1 MSFFKFGVF
10 IYNYFLWTK
19 NDNCKSHVIGNRE
32 VVVRLSKP
40 LRGHLRHEVIDGSFR
55 DEAVELESLP
65 KIFV

>member
-1 MSFFKFGVF
+1 MVFSFTRIFFGLK
-10 IYNYFLWTK
+10 IDDK
-19 NDNCKSHVIGNRE
+19 CKSQEIGNRE
-32 VVVRLSKP
+32 VVMRLSKP